1 MGGSTE
7 QQPASLN
14 ANRLL
19 CSDGS
24 SPRVLLAEDSGAARI
39 LTAAL
44 LSRMGCTVDA
54 VEHGEDAVLCAS
66 TKDYDI
72 IVLDIEMPVMD
83 GVSAAREIRALGGDI
98 AKTPIVAFSAFLADT
113 AASGDVQSV
122 FDQTLAKPAGRQAI
136 RTTLERALRGRGSRT
151 SLPLILSQ
159 ASTAAKADYLVDTEG
174 VRQVRSNLPEPV
186 WTGLVDTAMGEIRE
200 SLIGAETA
208 LATGDWDCLR
218 YHSHRIK
225 GIARTFAAPQ
235 MAHLAETIEERAAGD
250 RGSDATLALADLKSC
265 TQHTLAA
272 ISLLRDL

>member
-1 MGGSTE
+1 
-7 QQPASLN
+7 
-14 ANRLL
+14 
-19 CSDGS
+19 
-24 SPRVLLAEDSGAARI
+24 VLLAEDSGAARI

-54 VEHGEDAVLCAS
+54 VEHGEDAVLCAR

-83 GVSAAREIRALGGDI
+83 GVSAAKEIRALGGDI

-113 AASGDVQSV
+113 PKSGSVQSV

-136 RTTLERALRGRGSRT
+136 RTTLERALRERGCRT
-151 SLPLILSQ
+151 ALPLILSQ
-159 ASTAAKADYLVDTEG
+159 APAAGEDYLVDAEG
-174 VRQVRSNLPEPV
+174 VRQVRSNLPELV

-208 LATGDWDCLR
+208 LETGDWDCLR

-235 MAHLAETIEERAAGD
+235 MAHLAGTIEERAD
-250 RGSDATLALADLKSC
+250 SDSASDVTLALADLKSC
-265 TQHTLAA
+265 TSHTLAA
-272 ISLLRDL
+272 ISLLRDV